1 MIVGPKQARLKTTQE
16 AQMENKFNPGSI
28 VATAAVNATMA
39 LWFIR
44 KCLDRHLSCDWGDV
58 DSEDKQTNDQAL
70 VNGDRLF
77 SAYKAPEGSPEEKV
91 WVITEWDRS
100 VTTVLFPS
108 DY

>member
-1 MIVGPKQARLKTTQE
+1 MTITKGDKMARFSHGTFV
-16 AQMENKFNPGSI
+16 M
-28 VATAAVNATMA
+28 TAAVNDTAILSPGFAGFVRT
-39 LWFIR
+39 
-44 KCLDRHLSCDWGDV
+44 CLNRHANCDWGDV

-70 VNGDRLF
+70 KDGSRLF
-77 SAYKAPEGSPEEKV
+77 SAYKAPAGSPEEKV